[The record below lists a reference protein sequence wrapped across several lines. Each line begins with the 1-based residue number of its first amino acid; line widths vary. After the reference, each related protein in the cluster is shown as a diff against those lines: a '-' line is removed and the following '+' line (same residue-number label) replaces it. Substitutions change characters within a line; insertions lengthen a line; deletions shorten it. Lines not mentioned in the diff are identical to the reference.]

1 MSTAPPP
8 NKTQK
13 KTDAELQKEQEDA
26 KQALEQLHLFQSS
39 APKDAAQGF
48 NRGVSNIVGGAL
60 GGAGIL
66 VLAPT
71 AGLAMGMKNGGL
83 LGGIVGVTGGAVVG
97 VLGGAGMILGGA
109 VSGVSQIVR
118 GVVATPK
125 AHMAKKAGKWWNEST
140 HQWVLTNLEEDMKT
154 CPATDDD
161 LLKKVEAEVDA
172 AGKPTGK
179 EYTGDIKETYCEWM
193 VVLWLIFFLV
203 CFSWVVFFV
212 LFFNTSTFS
221 I

>member
-1 MSTAPPP
+1 MSTPPP
-8 NKTQK
+8 NK
-13 KTDAELQKEQEDA
+13 KTDAELQKEQEEA
-26 KQALEQLHLFQSS
+26 KKALEQLHLFQSS

-48 NRGVSNIVGGAL
+48 GKGISNIVGGAV

-109 VSGVSQIVR
+109 VSGVSQMVR
-118 GVVATPK
+118 GVAAAPK

-140 HQWVLTNLEEDMKT
+140 HTWVLTNLDEDMKT

-172 AGKPTGK
+172 AGNPTGK
-179 EYTGDIKETYCEWM
+179 EYKGDIKETYCEFWC
-193 VVLWLIFFLV
+193 WCAYFYLIFRVLEV
-203 CFSWVVFFV
+203 VVFFSFSHASS
-212 LFFNTSTFS
+212 FFHF
-221 I
+221 